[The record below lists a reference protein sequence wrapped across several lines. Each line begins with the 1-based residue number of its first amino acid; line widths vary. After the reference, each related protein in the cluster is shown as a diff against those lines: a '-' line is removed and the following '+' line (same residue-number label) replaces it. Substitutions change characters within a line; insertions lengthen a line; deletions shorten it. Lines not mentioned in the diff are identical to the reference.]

1 MGYKRLSTATLMS
14 MPKRA
19 VIEILRNAEHNF
31 FGAQERLER
40 QTKMLESTER
50 VIRGKDCVY
59 FRNLNGY
66 CYCENDQGMDKIQ
79 AEDFYSKA
87 KEEKHE

>member
-40 QTKMLESTER
+40 QAKMLEGMEKVVR
-50 VIRGKDCVY
+50 CKNCVC
-59 FRNLNGY
+59 FRDVNGY
-66 CYCENDQGMDKIQ
+66 CYCVNDQGPDKIQ

-87 KEEKHE
+87 KAAET